1 VFYFT
6 IDSKRKMKLQIKRT
20 NFTDKSTV
28 GELYINDEF
37 FCYTLE
43 DVVREEKIKNET
55 AIPAGE
61 YEITITYS
69 PRFKRYL
76 PLLHDVPN
84 FSGVRIHPG
93 NTARDTEGC
102 VLVGMSKDVDFI
114 GRSREAFNKLYP
126 MLTHASQ
133 SGEKLI
139 LNIR

>member
-1 VFYFT
+1 M
-6 IDSKRKMKLQIKRT
+6 IDSKRKMNLQIKRT

-28 GELYINDEF
+28 GELYVNDEF

-93 NTARDTEGC
+93 NTANDTEGC
-102 VLVGMSKDVDFI
+102 ILVGMTKSTDFI

-126 MLTHASQ
+126 MLVHASQ
-133 SGEKLI
+133 QGEKLI
-139 LNIR
+139 LNIK

>member
-1 VFYFT
+1 MT
-6 IDSKRKMKLQIKRT
+6 DSKRKMKLQIKRT

-102 VLVGMSKDVDFI
+102 ILVGMTKSTDFI
-114 GRSREAFNKLYP
+114 GNSRAAFNKLYP